1 MDEIIAV
8 EGGEVRAS
16 RWHRR
21 GFQSESLSLRVLLTL
36 DVISAESEAS
46 SGVDLVVDIMGRG
59 FKCVLKRGFKLEEGN
74 VQESS

>member
-36 DVISAESEAS
+36 DVISAS